1 MVDGTDEAAFVNIF
15 ATRNWLHIQ
24 EMANLYDAT
33 YGSLESAIVSEF
45 VGDIE
50 NSLISIG
57 IFIKCPVSKYYA
69 TIFFWK

>member
-1 MVDGTDEAAFVNIF
+1 MHFVGEGNLDGTDENAFVDIF
-15 ATRNWLHIQ
+15 ATRNWLHIR
-24 EMANLYDAT
+24 EMSDQYDAL

-57 IFIKCPVSKYYA
+57 KIQMK
-69 TIFFWK
+69 